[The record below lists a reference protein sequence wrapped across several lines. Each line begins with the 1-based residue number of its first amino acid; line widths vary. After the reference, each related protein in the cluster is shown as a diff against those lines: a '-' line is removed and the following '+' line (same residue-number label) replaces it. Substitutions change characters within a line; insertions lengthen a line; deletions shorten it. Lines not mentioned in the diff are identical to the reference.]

1 MTCLVCGSSQS
12 EPHFGGNSCRA
23 CAAFFRRYFN
33 SKKFIIKCSCKSKTI
48 NSHPCR
54 SCRVA
59 KCFAVGMTPQKLCGQ
74 RDPNGSS
81 NRRIASPNE
90 NVQLALT
97 PYIPP
102 KDTTNITSTISNFSV
117 FEKKRIHMFSSL
129 GLQNVYAITSLTKND
144 TSLTEDLVT
153 DVFPDLGKLSSN
165 DKRSLINGFV
175 LKLWQIEPALDHV
188 ANRVEYRKME
198 EKDIQNIIF
207 PFFNGS
213 FMKGSELSEDDIW
226 RIFGPHWI
234 YFFEKVIEPIVSL
247 SLDRIELMA
256 VIWILFFDHGIIYL
270 SLKSL
275 LSSIFFLSAYIDI
288 SSKSIDL
295 CWNIRKV
302 IHRELKNYL
311 VEKIGDEEA
320 AEMRFMDILEI
331 PMIVERGEQKFLD
344 EFIICELNRIRVH
357 DDFREIVK
365 KQRI

>member
-1 MTCLVCGSSQS
+1 MTCLVCGSRQS
-12 EPHFGGNSCRA
+12 ESHFGGNSCRA

-81 NRRIASPNE
+81 NRLIASANE

-144 TSLTEDLVT
+144 TLLTEDLVA
-153 DVFPDLGKLSSN
+153 DVFPDFGKLSSS

-213 FMKGSELSEDDIW
+213 FMKGSELSENDIW

-234 YFFEKVIEPIVSL
+234 YFFEKVIEAIVFL

-256 VIWILFFDHGIIYL
+256 VIWILFFDH
-270 SLKSL
+270 
-275 LSSIFFLSAYIDI
+275 AYIDI

-311 VEKIGDEEA
+311 MEKVGNEEA
-320 AEMRFMDILEI
+320 AAIRFMDILEI

-344 EFIICELNRIRVH
+344 EFIICELNQIRVH